1 MAEKIKLVQGDTRP
15 ALVVSL
21 TDENSGAPLG
31 INGATCRMYFRA
43 LGDSV
48 ILATLVGVTLP
59 GIVQEDGSISFA
71 SPYNLSGSG
80 GRVQFNWA
88 DGDLN
93 QPAGEYEGE
102 IEVTFP
108 DTTKQTVYDKLK
120 FKIREDF

>member
-31 INGATCRMYFRA
+31 LNGATCRLYFRA
-43 LGDSV
+43 LGEST
-48 ILATLVGVTLP
+48 ILATLVGTILP
-59 GIVQEDGSISFA
+59 GIVGSDGALSFTA
-71 SPYNLSGSG
+71 PYNNPGFG
-80 GRVQFNWA
+80 GRVQFNWGS
-88 DGDLN
+88 GDLD

-102 IEVTFP
+102 IEVTFS
-108 DTTKQTVYDKLK
+108 DATKQTVYDKLK